1 MKPEYDFSKAEM
13 GKFYSPDATFN
24 FPLYLDSDVEEFM
37 LKIAQ
42 ERNIDL
48 QSLVNEWLKANIQL
62 IQSLKP

>member
-13 GKFYSPDATFN
+13 GKFYSSDATFN